1 MKMRY
6 VEIPAG
12 TFLYGDPPELKE
24 TSAYRIGKH
33 PVTNAEYA
41 AFVAATEH
49 KPPRHWRSQIPPDKL
64 ADHPV
69 VNVTWYDAMAYAEWA
84 GGRLPTEE
92 EWEKA
97 ARGTDGRVY
106 PWGDEWDPEKCNTWE
121 SGPHKTTP
129 VGQYSLGGDSPY
141 GCADMAGNV
150 WEWTVSVSEW
160 GDSRVVR
167 GGSWGDGQ
175 WFARCAFRSR
185 NITDDYDN
193 SLGFRVV
200 VSLADAEY

>member
-106 PWGDEWDPEKCNTWE
+106 PWGDERDPARCNAWE
-121 SGPHKTTP
+121 GGVRATTP
-129 VGQYSLGGDSPY
+129 VGKYSPDGDSPY
-141 GCADMAGNV
+141 SVADMAGNV
-150 WEWTVSVSEW
+150 WEWTVSEW
-160 GDSRVVR
+160 GDEYRVVR
-167 GGSWGDGQ
+167 GGSWADDQ
-175 WFARCAFRSR
+175 WYARCAYRSR
-185 NITDDYDN
+185 YISDYYF
-193 SLGFRVV
+193 SFLGFRLV
-200 VSLADAEY
+200 VSLASSAS